1 MKPNL
6 ALDKYKDN
14 VFPGSLLLALN
25 GGRLSSYIEQDTA
38 PKKEVIPK
46 PIKPKEQ
53 KYAHVF
59 VTIHTASNLP
69 KLDSNFLGGGL
80 DPYVK
85 VLIDGDEK
93 TKTNVKKNTTNPKW
107 NKKLTLTN
115 IELHKQKMIL
125 QVYDHD
131 DLSSDEFAAYTQPI
145 KLNGKNMS
153 RSIKLYISEEAK
165 KEYKE
170 NKNLS

>member
-53 KYAHVF
+53 KYAHIKL
-59 VTIHTASNLP
+59 TIHGARNLP
-69 KLDSNFLGGGL
+69 KLDDSPIFGRSGPGC

-85 VLIDGDEK
+85 VLIDGEEK
-93 TKTNVKKNTTNPKW
+93 AKTDVIEKTTNPEW
-107 NKKLTLTN
+107 
-115 IELHKQKMIL
+115 
-125 QVYDHD
+125 
-131 DLSSDEFAAYTQPI
+131 
-145 KLNGKNMS
+145 
-153 RSIKLYISEEAK
+153 
-165 KEYKE
+165 
-170 NKNLS
+170 